1 MCVTR
6 SPARRHRNT
15 VLERDCDEVMCGG
28 HYLRRLALLVLNSYI
43 IMCTLGSTARSL
55 LLLSSSTAFPFL
67 LFLLYAVHARRP
79 MILLHR

>member
-67 LFLLYAVHARRP
+67 LYAVHARRP
-79 MILLHR
+79 VILHR

>member
-67 LFLLYAVHARRP
+67 LLCCTRAPSRDP
-79 MILLHR
+79 ILHR